1 MPQSAVLNL
10 DALQAAVCKGVV
22 EGNRGLVTAITEVR
36 DKNHDLRGVVQ
47 ANADKVYALDREVG
61 LLKGFI
67 YTLMGSGDGST
78 GSVPRLEREVS
89 EMGEKLT
96 ALTVTVNS
104 MAANITTLVE
114 AKEKSTGFMAGFS
127 GAKVALGILATVV
140 AIMAFLL
147 GRGFHL

>member
-1 MPQSAVLNL
+1 MPAASISLE
-10 DALQAAVCKGVV
+10 ALQVAVCSSVK
-22 EGNRGLVTAITEVR
+22 EGNRELVAAITETR
-36 DKNHDLRGVVQ
+36 DKQHDLRGVVQ

-78 GSVPRLEREVS
+78 GSVPRLEREVN
-89 EMGEKLT
+89 EMGQKLS

-114 AKEKSTGFMAGFS
+114 AKEKSSGFIAGWS
-127 GAKVALGILATVV
+127 GAKTAITILGTIV
-140 AIMAFLL
+140 AILTFMLA
-147 GRGFHL
+147 RGFHL

>member
-1 MPQSAVLNL
+1 MPSPTVNL
-10 DALQAAVCKGVV
+10 EALQTAVCKGVE
-22 EGNRGLVTAITEVR
+22 EGNRTLVVAITETR
-36 DKNHDLRGVVQ
+36 DKQHDLRGVVQ

-89 EMGEKLT
+89 EMGVKLT

-114 AKEKSTGFMAGFS
+114 AKEKSSGFMAGWS
-127 GAKVALGILATVV
+127 GAKAALLILSAIV
-140 AIMAFLL
+140 AILGFLL
-147 GRGFHL
+147 ARGFHL